1 MAKIPRRRDAGF
13 GVTDY
18 VRYKPSAPPMAPLG
32 LADYSSVTDA
42 LDKGARFAA
51 DRHNEE
57 QDLEAR
63 AYTDNFINSAD
74 LLLTSNLDEFG
85 RYDYQSLDEAVEK
98 SNQEWKRSFSE
109 LYDDGVIA
117 NMPARRAQEFM
128 EKVHLFETKHTA
140 GVRKHKT
147 EAIVANTKAVQIRHN
162 EGFLANVRDFNFP
175 LDPTLTKF
183 EDHWAAR
190 LAAARDGGKLENTAQ
205 VQQAYVKALK
215 EMGGAIFER
224 YNTLAVEKVTKG
236 LIKSKDDLQFSM
248 VREEL
253 GSDVSIGKYASYLD
267 LIRGIEGGDF
277 ARYFSNPSPH
287 EMIRKLNKSVETA
300 LKSATSLRGDQLKKN
315 AYGHLHRLMEKS
327 AREPITHDEVV
338 ALADDYAKAGMP
350 LPPGT
355 WATLE
360 NMHTKPT
367 PRDDAVHN
375 GFMKLYYEELRKS
388 EDGVIPRLGWLRDQL
403 EIWQTDKNPEGRALH
418 GKHVSKI
425 LELLRKEQSGQNKE
439 VNKSAQDVLKRI
451 NDEFGF
457 GKFEAGITL
466 GSGEYVAWKTLN
478 DSLGFD
484 ISQYVN
490 EFVRS
495 RYNEAKAAGQHFN
508 QAKVT
513 QEVMDLITQGVNKRG
528 LSAAHL
534 RIPEDQLRGAYTRK
548 TADILNKTKTATAY
562 DDLLIELAKVRLN
575 RITRMLNNDTLS
587 ITKNPNMDPERYGN
601 WVRWLRELTPA
612 RREKAFKE
620 GKAHWWRQLEF
631 APLGANIKD
640 LQIETGFDAAV
651 RGEPAEGSAG
661 AEKSGATTQET
672 TTDDGVGSPPALPEK
687 EMPPEVKKETKI
699 NQDKIASGQGEEVG
713 AEDQIT
719 EEPTTT
725 EFPPPDLSTEVES
738 GKFPA
743 LTNKVLGQTAD
754 GRNIYANERDTEGY
768 DSESSERAFH
778 FQHTDGKWYSYP
790 TIFNGKEISP
800 ADAYK
805 LFVENGGVDPE
816 SGVVSPAFDDEQ
828 GVLDYMTERSEGLSD
843 HLHRANQVQKL
854 RDEGSPYE
862 AVVSAISALYEG
874 SDAQKFRSKTILSME
889 VIKDVLSDIVLG
901 DPSEKLST
909 AWSTI
914 KGLYNK
920 YDGSIDRMVDGLA
933 GYLQKKLEHRERGE
947 GEYEPEGPEDKA
959 FEDVITQLEAGAG
972 GGEEK
977 EPVQAVEPPQIEE
990 PTLGGE
996 EEPAV
1001 FDPEGAEY
1009 DYEGAKAAGLTPNEA
1024 GKWSSRD
1031 PKTGL
1036 LFKGHGHIS
1045 WHKTVAAEE
1054 ELGNT
1059 IIKGEDGRYYS
1070 INPMEALVKDF
1081 TELTGIKDAWDGV
1094 PDEFRSEVSKAVT
1107 QYVEEHGVVGDG
1119 QDIIDIIN
1127 KVTAEGTTLQNK
1139 GVLKKKPSDKKGMY
1153 PPPKDQ
1159 GGENVFG
1166 IRNTPDEIAAFAEKF
1181 IRANPNNPAA
1191 EFEKVIKE
1199 VGESDLADSILDY
1212 IRGK

>member
-109 LYDDGVIA
+109 LYDDEVIA

-147 EAIVANTKAVQIRHN
+147 EAIVANTKAVQIRQN

-190 LAAARDGGKLENTAQ
+190 GAAARDGGKLESTAQ

-215 EMGGAIFER
+215 EMGTAIFER

-236 LIKSKDDLQFSM
+236 LIKSKEDFQFSWQQ
-248 VREEL
+248 
-253 GSDVSIGKYASYLD
+253 DNSIGKYASYLD
-267 LIRGIEGGDF
+267 LINGIERGDF

-287 EMIRKLNKSVETA
+287 EMIRKLNKSVEAA
-300 LKSATSLRGDQLKKN
+300 LKSATTFRNDQLTKDAYAYKDELLAKAFRGD
-315 AYGHLHRLMEKS
+315 S
-327 AREPITHDEVV
+327 ITEDEVER
-338 ALADDYAKAGMP
+338 AAELYRIAGKTLSP
-350 LPPGT
+350 TT
-355 WATLE
+355 WSTLL
-360 NMHTKPT
+360 NIHTKPT
-367 PRDDAVHN
+367 PRDDAVYN
-375 GFMKLYYEELRKS
+375 GFMQLYYDELRKS
-388 EDGVIPRLGWLRDQL
+388 EDGHIPNLGALREKF
-403 EIWQTDKNPEGRALH
+403 EIWQTDKNPMKRALH
-418 GKHVSKI
+418 GKHVQKI

-457 GKFEAGITL
+457 GKFEKGLTL
-466 GSGEYVAWKTLN
+466 DSGEYVAWKTLN

-484 ISQYVN
+484 ISQYVT

-495 RYNEAKAAGQHFN
+495 RYNEAKAAGQSFN
-508 QAKVT
+508 QSKVA

-528 LSAAHL
+528 VSAAHL

-548 TADILNKTKTATAY
+548 TADILNGTKTATSY

-575 RITRMLNNDTLS
+575 RITRMLGNDTLS
-587 ITKNPNMDPERYGN
+587 IDDAVTPNRYGN
-601 WVRWLRELTPA
+601 WVKWLREQTPA
-612 RREKAFKE
+612 RQENALGIV
-620 GKAHWWRQLEF
+620 GKTNWWRQLEF
-631 APLGANIKD
+631 APIGTNIKD
-640 LQIETGFDAAV
+640 LQMDTGFDAAAA
-651 RGEPAEGSAG
+651 GPYQYGEGSADG
-661 AEKSGATTQET
+661 EKPDATTQV
-672 TTDDGVGSPPALPEK
+672 TTDDGAGSPALPEK
-687 EMPPEVKKETKI
+687 EMPPEVKKKTEERK
-699 NQDKIASGQGEEVG
+699 AEMEAGAGVGEE
-713 AEDQIT
+713 EKTDY
-719 EEPTTT
+719 PS
-725 EFPPPDLSTEVES
+725 PDLSTEVES
-738 GKFPA
+738 GKFSA
-743 LTNKVLGQTAD
+743 LTNKVLGYQEGTKKGFP
-754 GRNIYANERDTEGY
+754 GRRILANEPDVEGKT
-768 DSESSERAFH
+768 SESSERAFH
-778 FQHTDGKWYSYP
+778 FRHTNGKWYSWP
-790 TIFNGKEISP
+790 TIFNGKELSP
-800 ADAYK
+800 AEAYK
-805 LFVENGGVDPE
+805 LFVKYGGVDPE
-816 SGVVSPAFDDEQ
+816 SGTVSQGFDTEQ
-828 GVLDYMTERSEGLSD
+828 GVLDYMTERSEHLSD
-843 HLHRANQVQKL
+843 HLHPWKKVEKL
-854 RDEGSPYE
+854 RKEGSPYE
-862 AVVSAISALYEG
+862 AVVSAFSSLYEG
-874 SDAQKFRSKTILSME
+874 SDIQKANLTLKAVR
-889 VIKDVLSDIVLG
+889 DVLLDIVSV
-901 DPSEKLST
+901 DPSKGLSA
-909 AWSTI
+909 AWSTV
-914 KGLYNK
+914 KGLYDK

-933 GYLQKKLEHRERGE
+933 GYLQKKLEYRERGE
-947 GEYEPEGPEDKA
+947 GDYEPEGSEEKA
-959 FEDVITQLEAGAG
+959 FEEVITQLEAGAG
-972 GGEEK
+972 GGEE
-977 EPVQAVEPPQIEE
+977 PVEEPPKIEE

-1001 FDPEGAEY
+1001 FDSEGPEF
-1009 DYEGAKAAGLTPNEA
+1009 DYEGARAAGLTPDA
-1024 GKWSSRD
+1024 SGHWPSRD
-1031 PKTGL
+1031 PKTGR
-1036 LFKGHGHIS
+1036 LFKGRGHIS

-1059 IIKGEDGRYYS
+1059 IIKGDDGRYYS
-1070 INPMEALVKDF
+1070 INPVDALVKDF
-1081 TELTGIKDAWDGV
+1081 PELTGIKDAWDGV
-1094 PDEFRSEVSKAVT
+1094 PDEFRPEVSKAVAR
-1107 QYVEEHGVVGDG
+1107 YVEEHGVVGEG
-1119 QDIIDIIN
+1119 QDIIDMIN

-1159 GGENVFG
+1159 GGENEFG